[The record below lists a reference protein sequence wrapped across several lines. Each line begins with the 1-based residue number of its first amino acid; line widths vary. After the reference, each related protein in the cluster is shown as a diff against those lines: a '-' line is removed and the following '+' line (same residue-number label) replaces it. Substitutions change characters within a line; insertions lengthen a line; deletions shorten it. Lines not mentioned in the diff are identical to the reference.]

1 MILKIT
7 QAQENPVPQHISK
20 FNEEEADK
28 RKIAELR
35 HLLQMPDLEPNFAQ
49 EAKMM
54 LKMLELKPLQAKI
67 RNRVLKRYR
76 DGNLPAEARF
86 GEAEA
91 AFKVLTLGDKMYE
104 STLVDRH
111 FYKRPRVYAS
121 QNKKEGKIIERFE
134 QQMRNG
140 QESRKK
146 ARHKE
151 FLNTI
156 LTHAKNFTEFH
167 KKKSN
172 KLKKLVFETKAKLNR
187 IEKKEQLAKDK
198 EEKERLKALKEFD
211 FVKYLDLI
219 KKEKNTRLFHIL
231 EQTNQYLSRLGA
243 KVKVQKD
250 SNTAGRNLEEEKI
263 DNEEEPAPVEEE
275 EDEDEYN
282 EDFSKDQIKEK
293 LIKGSEVYYSVTH
306 SIVEEIPEQP
316 KMLTFG
322 KLKSYQLTGLKWLVS
337 LYNNRLNGILAD
349 EMGLGKTIQT
359 IALFAYIMESKH
371 NPGPFLVVV
380 PLTTI
385 SNWDIEFDHWVP
397 EMKKIIYKGS
407 PSVRQELA
415 QRLKNEKFNV
425 VLTTYDYIM
434 RDKGV
439 LNKIF
444 WQYIV
449 VDEGHRMKNSR
460 SKFALTLGQ
469 QYMSAN
475 RLLLTGTPL
484 QNDLSE
490 LWALLNFI
498 LPKIFESCD
507 EFKKWFDRPLSK
519 MHNSGNSKVSVDEK
533 KALDLT
539 EEEQLLLINRLHQ
552 VLRPFLLRRIK
563 KEVEKELPDKVEIV
577 IKVELSAWQKTQ
589 YRQIQDYGVLGLEE
603 KGKKMALQNTV
614 MQLRKI
620 CNHPYQ
626 FFEYYND
633 PNHLGANLYKT
644 SGKFELLDRIIP
656 KLINSG
662 HKILIFSQ
670 FTRLMDIMQDY
681 FNYSGFRHLR
691 LDGATKSDDRAEA
704 MRKFNEP
711 DTIFKIFLLSTRAGG
726 HGLNLQTADTVII
739 FDSDWNPQMDLQAQ
753 DRAHRIGQRNEVRV
767 FRLITNTKIEEDI
780 LKRASFKKNL
790 DNKIIEAGMFNNKTS
805 DSERQNKLEFLLK
818 ADAEESEDENE
829 VPDDDQLNEMI
840 SRSDEEF
847 IQFQQDDKER
857 YEEEKKEACMQEIKE
872 KFGEQQHKHV
882 NYRLMQEWEVPDW
895 VKHEPQTIKEEEHGL
910 LGKRERKRINYAD
923 ALTESQFTKIIDE
936 GGDLHAEIEKA
947 KEKKKDN
954 DDSNDNE
961 NDNDVKSN
969 QSKGKR
975 YSSRSTRSNNK
986 YSSDKGSEKK
996 FKRVKTE
1003 ENEEMP
1009 ASNS

>member
-1 MILKIT
+1 MHIGEFIDDKLSNNKELILKVNSV
-7 QAQENPVPQHISK
+7 NPDTVPEHISK

-28 RKIAELR
+28 RKIAELKE
-35 HLLQMPDLEPNFAQ
+35 LLELPDLDEKLKL
-49 EAKMM
+49 ESKLM
-54 LKMLELKPLQAKI
+54 LRMLELKPLQAKV
-67 RNRVLKRYR
+67 RDKVLKRYK
-76 DGNLPAEARF
+76 DGNLPPEIGYRD
-86 GEAEA
+86 AEA

-104 STLVDRH
+104 SVLVDRH

-134 QQMRNG
+134 QQMRSG

-151 FLNTI
+151 FLNKI
-156 LTHAKNFTEFH
+156 LAHAKNFSEFH
-167 KKKSN
+167 KKKVNKMKKFAYETRN
-172 KLKKLVFETKAKLNR
+172 KLNW
-187 IEKKEQLAKDK
+187 IEKKEQQAKDK
-198 EEKERLKALKEFD
+198 EEKERLKVLKENKFEE
-211 FVKYLDLI
+211 YLDLI
-219 KKEKNTRLFHIL
+219 KKEKNTRLLHIL

-243 KVKVQKD
+243 KVKMQKQANAM
-250 SNTAGRNLEEEKI
+250 SKGMHEESKEMEEERIK
-263 DNEEEPAPVEEE
+263 EEREQEEE
-275 EDEDEYN
+275 E
-282 EDFSKDQIKEK
+282 FSKDQIKEK
-293 LIKGSEVYYSVTH
+293 LIKGSQVYYSVTH
-306 SIVEEIPEQP
+306 SVKEDIITQP

-322 KLKSYQLTGLKWLVS
+322 NLKSYQMAGLKWLVS
-337 LYNNRLNGILAD
+337 LYNNHLNGILAD

-359 IALFAYIMESKH
+359 IALFAYIMEEKH
-371 NPGPFLVVV
+371 NEGPFLVVV

-385 SNWDIEFDHWVP
+385 SNWDMEFENWAP
-397 EMKKIIYKGS
+397 SMKKMIYKGS

-434 RDKGV
+434 RDKGI
-439 LNKIF
+439 LNKIQ

-469 QYMSAN
+469 QYSSAN

-498 LPKIFESCD
+498 LPKIFESCE
-507 EFKKWFDRPLSK
+507 EFKKWFDKPLSK
-519 MHNSGNSKVSVDEK
+519 MHNTGNTKVSVDEK
-533 KALDLT
+533 KVLDLT

-552 VLRPFLLRRIK
+552 VLRPFLLRRVK
-563 KEVEKELPDKVEIV
+563 KEVEKELPDKIEYV
-577 IKVELSAWQKTQ
+577 IKVELSAWQRIS

-626 FFEYYND
+626 FFDYFREPQY
-633 PNHLGANLYKT
+633 LGANLYRT
-644 SGKFELLDRIIP
+644 SGKFELLDRMLP
-656 KLINSG
+656 KFIATN
-662 HKILIFSQ
+662 HKVLIFSQ
-670 FTRLMDIMQDY
+670 FTHLMNILQDY
-681 FNYSGFRHLR
+681 FNYRGFKHLR
-691 LDGATKSDDRAEA
+691 LDGATKSEDRAEA
-704 MRKFNEP
+704 MEKFNQKGCE
-711 DTIFKIFLLSTRAGG
+711 FKIFLLSTRAGG

-767 FRLITNTKIEEDI
+767 FRLITKTIIEEAI
-780 LKRASFKKNL
+780 LTRASYKKNL

-805 DSERQNKLEFLLK
+805 DIERQKKLEDLIK

-840 SRSDEEF
+840 SRSEEEF
-847 IQFQQDDKER
+847 NLFQEMDKQR
-857 YEEEKKEACMQEIKE
+857 YEEEKKDMIMKTIKE
-872 KFGEQQHKHV
+872 RPCEVHHKHV
-882 NYRLMQEWEVPDW
+882 NYRLMQDWEVPDW

-910 LGKRERKRINYAD
+910 LGKRERKKVNYTD

-947 KEKKKDN
+947 QNRRQQKEIS
-954 DDSNDNE
+954 DSNRSDSR
-961 NDNDVKSN
+961 SN
-969 QSKGKR
+969 QSKKDR
-975 YSSRSTRSNNK
+975 
-986 YSSDKGSEKK
+986 
-996 FKRVKTE
+996 
-1003 ENEEMP
+1003 
-1009 ASNS
+1009 